1 MKCSLR
7 NPQKAQ
13 KKWLAGAAA
22 NHLSDSPA
30 FFPHRNRVSSEVHRL
45 KSVLL
50 GRKRAAA
57 AAVARR
63 VGILE
68 DESLAHERLFVLERS
83 AVQIQKTFR
92 VDEEACAELFEDFVA
107 VAGLG
112 VQPHGIGKAGTAA
125 ALHAYAQAADIG
137 RHAVLFEQRA
147 YFPRGAFGQVDFR
160 DVWACDF
167 CCLTNS
173 SSTQVQPA
181 TRPSE
186 ILRLSLSHELRMTS
200 LGEAARPKA

>member
-7 NPQKAQ
+7 NPPKAQ
-13 KKWLAGAAA
+13 KKWLASAAA
-22 NHLSDSPA
+22 NHLSGWPVCY
-30 FFPHRNRVSSEVHRL
+30 PCYNRVSSEVHRL

-92 VDEEACAELFEDFVA
+92 VDEEARAELLENLVA
-107 VAGLG
+107 VASLR
-112 VQPHGIGKAGTAA
+112 VQPHGIGEAGTAA
-125 ALHAYAQAADIG
+125 ALHPYAQAADIG

-147 YFPRGAFGQVDFR
+147 DFPRGAFGQVDFR

-167 CCLTNS
+167 CC
-173 SSTQVQPA
+173 
-181 TRPSE
+181 
-186 ILRLSLSHELRMTS
+186 H
-200 LGEAARPKA
+200 G

>member
-1 MKCSLR
+1 MFSKKSPEGTKKVAGGCGCQPLVR
-7 NPQKAQ
+7 LAWLFPPPEPIQQRRRHQKPN
-13 KKWLAGAAA
+13 KE
-22 NHLSDSPA
+22 D
-30 FFPHRNRVSSEVHRL
+30 RL
-45 KSVLL
+45 KPVLL
-50 GRKRAAA
+50 LRRKRAAA

-68 DESLAHERLFVLERS
+68 DESLAHQRLFVLERS

-92 VDEEACAELFEDFVA
+92 VDEEARAELFEDFVA

-112 VQPHGIGKAGTAA
+112 VPPHGIGEAGTAA
-125 ALHAYAQAADIG
+125 ALHAYAQASDIG

-167 CCLTNS
+167 SCHFKCYKAFRVQSRLARGTACCAL
-173 SSTQVQPA
+173 QPRRQQ
-181 TRPSE
+181 T
-186 ILRLSLSHELRMTS
+186 
-200 LGEAARPKA
+200 

>member
-30 FFPHRNRVSSEVHRL
+30 FFPHRNRIRREEHRL
-45 KSVLL
+45 KSVPL

-68 DESLAHERLFVLERS
+68 DESLAHQRLFVLERS
-83 AVQIQKTFR
+83 AVQIQKTFL
-92 VDEEACAELFEDFVA
+92 VDEEARAEFFEDFVA
-107 VAGLG
+107 IAGLG
-112 VQPHGIGKAGTAA
+112 VQPHGIGEAGTAA

-147 YFPRGAFGQVDFR
+147 YFPR
-160 DVWACDF
+160 
-167 CCLTNS
+167 
-173 SSTQVQPA
+173 
-181 TRPSE
+181 
-186 ILRLSLSHELRMTS
+186 
-200 LGEAARPKA
+200 

>member
-1 MKCSLR
+1 MLF
-7 NPQKAQ
+7 
-13 KKWLAGAAA
+13 KKFPRGTKKVAGECGCQPLVRLASV
-22 NHLSDSPA
+22 LPPLKPSQQ
-30 FFPHRNRVSSEVHRL
+30 R

-57 AAVARR
+57 AAVAR
-63 VGILE
+63 
-68 DESLAHERLFVLERS
+68 
-83 AVQIQKTFR
+83 
-92 VDEEACAELFEDFVA
+92 AELFEDFVP

-112 VQPHGIGKAGTAA
+112 VQPHGIGETGTAA

-167 CCLTNS
+167 SCHFKCSKDLAVSILPGRASANLANYSLSATLFRAQGLRRRAFS
-173 SSTQVQPA
+173 SSRRW
-181 TRPSE
+181 RP
-186 ILRLSLSHELRMTS
+186 
-200 LGEAARPKA
+200 